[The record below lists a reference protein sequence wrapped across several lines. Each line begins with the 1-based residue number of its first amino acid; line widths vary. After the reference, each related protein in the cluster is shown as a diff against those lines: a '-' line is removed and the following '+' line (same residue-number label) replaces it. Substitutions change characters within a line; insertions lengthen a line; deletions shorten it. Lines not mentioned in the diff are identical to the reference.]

1 MTEAR
6 IVLTTVDSP
15 EKARALAYTLVER
28 RLAACVNII
37 EQVHSVYRWQGAV
50 ETSDEWLLVI
60 KTVAGQVEALDTA
73 VRELHPYQLPEFV
86 VLPIES
92 STPEY
97 LRWIAAST
105 SPMEIRGEA

>member
-6 IVLTTVDSP
+6 IVLTTVDSQ
-15 EKARALAYTLVER
+15 EKAHALAHTLVER

-37 EQVHSVYRWQGAV
+37 ERVHSVYRWQGEV
-50 ETSDEWLLVI
+50 DITEEWLLVI
-60 KTVAGQVEALDTA
+60 KTVANHVEALDAA

-97 LRWIAAST
+97 LHWIAAST
-105 SPMEIRGEA
+105 SPMEIGGEA